1 MQGAYE
7 LSEETSGHGFLS
19 QNKIKRQCWYG
30 STTFRF
36 HSNCMNMI
44 LRKQLFL
51 NTNNKKVDIKLGNIV
66 YVTLLI
72 TSEKLFIKSYK
83 VVDVKFR

>member
-7 LSEETSGHGFLS
+7 LSEENSGHGFLS
-19 QNKIKRQCWYG
+19 QNQIKRQCWYG

-51 NTNNKKVDIKLGNIV
+51 NTNNKISLCNTPYYLRKVIH
-66 YVTLLI
+66 
-72 TSEKLFIKSYK
+72 K
-83 VVDVKFR
+83 VIQNR